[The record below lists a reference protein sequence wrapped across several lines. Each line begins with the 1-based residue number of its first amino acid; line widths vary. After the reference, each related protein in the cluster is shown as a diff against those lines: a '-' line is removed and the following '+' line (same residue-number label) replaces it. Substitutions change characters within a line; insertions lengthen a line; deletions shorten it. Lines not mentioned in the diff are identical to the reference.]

1 MDNANLAA
9 KTEQDIYIY
18 FQKVLCPDVFKV
30 HGAELV
36 KAAEGLF
43 QWAAVTSGFIN
54 GHDSL
59 GISKKMCI
67 QRLLRR
73 SRHLSGQGL
82 LDNLYED
89 ILNQYFKSNEAHAL
103 FRSVIGQLL
112 AAVEPLLAHSS
123 IGLRQHS
130 PVNDPEESDSEL
142 VVEILSHLSLLSHH
156 LIKCAPS
163 FLSTPHFVI
172 F

>member
-1 MDNANLAA
+1 MR
-9 KTEQDIYIY
+9 
-18 FQKVLCPDVFKV
+18 
-30 HGAELV
+30 
-36 KAAEGLF
+36 
-43 QWAAVTSGFIN
+43 
-54 GHDSL
+54 
-59 GISKKMCI
+59 I

-73 SRHLSGQGL
+73 SRRLSGQGL

-103 FRSVIGQLL
+103 FRSIIGQLL

-123 IGLRQHS
+123 IGLRRHS
-130 PVNDPEESDSEL
+130 PVDDPEESDSEL
-142 VVEILSHLSLLSHH
+142 VVEILSHLGSLSHH

-163 FLSTPHFVI
+163 FLSTPHSVI